1 MTKNTENQSHQPN
14 FDPNIIRPSITDD
27 LDTSKR
33 VDLSQGFVTI
43 DLGTIDRIGLAAIA
57 VASNRL
63 GDFLLSKGE
72 SYGGMRHQIQC
83 DNDSRADTLD
93 VSLIFYWVDSEGVP
107 SPKELWGV
115 PSEAQDAFEVFLNMG
130 EEGLDKLYRT
140 RDPTSVPRLEVSVN
154 QSINEVKKMKESS
167 RRKDNSLMRKQA
179 NTQSTS

>member
-1 MTKNTENQSHQPN
+1 MPKNTENRPHEPN
-14 FDPNIIRPSITDD
+14 FDPNIVRPSITDD
-27 LDTSKR
+27 PDTSNR

-43 DLGTIDRIGLAAIA
+43 DLGTIDRIGLAVIA

-63 GDFLLSKGE
+63 GDFLSSKDE
-72 SYGGMRHQIQC
+72 SYGGMRHQIQRYSG
-83 DNDSRADTLD
+83 SRADTLD

-115 PSEAQDAFEVFLNMG
+115 PSEAQDAFKVFLNMG
-130 EEGLDKLYRT
+130 EEGLDKLYRS
-140 RDPTSVPRLEVSVN
+140 RDPSVPRLEVSVN

-167 RRKDNSLMRKQA
+167 RRKGNSLVQKQA